1 MSKMCPY
8 IEKRTIQKTIINYNE
23 DMQEKGNIQIYDRH
37 IDDAKE
43 LLSREPIFCEPKI
56 VIDDNVKSFDDMTQN
71 NVRLEG
77 YPIEEINKKNKKL
90 KLEVAI

>member
-1 MSKMCPY
+1 MMAREVGMKPG
-8 IEKRTIQKTIINYNE
+8 RFTWFYN
-23 DMQEKGNIQIYDRH
+23 NIQIYDRH